1 MDFTFI
7 FLIILMLL
15 AAQNGI
21 MPLAVVMLILA
32 FVTGKNKYAL
42 YGAAIAGALLAGIY
56 LNFFKENGPE
66 LLIGGI
72 FIIFLIAVKGE
83 DQPPQGYGGGYS
95 GMPGY

>member
-1 MDFTFI
+1 MDFTFM

-21 MPLAVVMLILA
+21 MALAVVMLILA
-32 FVTGKNKYAL
+32 FVTAKNRYAS
-42 YGAAIAGALLAGIY
+42 YGALVGAGLLAGIY

-72 FIIFLIAVKGE
+72 FIIFLIAVKGD
-83 DQPPQGYGGGYS
+83 DQPQAYGGGGYP

>member
-21 MPLAVVMLILA
+21 MALAVVMLILA
-32 FVTGKNKYAL
+32 FVTAKNRYAL
-42 YGAAIAGALLAGIY
+42 YGAVVGAGLLLGTY
-56 LNFFKENGPE
+56 FNFFKENGPE
-66 LLIGGI
+66 LFIGGI
-72 FIIFLIAVKGE
+72 FIVFLIAVKGDE
-83 DQPPQGYGGGYS
+83 QAQPGYGGGYP

>member
-21 MPLAVVMLILA
+21 MAIAVVMLVLA
-32 FVTGKNKYAL
+32 FVTAKNRYAL
-42 YGAAIAGALLAGIY
+42 YGAVVAAGLLVGTY
-56 LNFFKENGPE
+56 LDFFKDGPE

-72 FIIFLIAVKGE
+72 FIIFLIAVKGDE
-83 DQPPQGYGGGYS
+83 PTPPGYAGYP